1 MYFMRKK
8 VMSINKNSFSERQDD
23 EHFLSPTE
31 RVDTSLLL
39 IILPVTD
46 CLFHH
51 NLNILKNNLSHLGE
65 FVAQYKFTVLLMPN
79 GPLK

>member
-8 VMSINKNSFSERQDD
+8 VMFINKNSFSERQDD

-51 NLNILKNNLSHLGE
+51 NLNIFK
-65 FVAQYKFTVLLMPN
+65 K
-79 GPLK
+79 